1 MVRSFLQLL
10 LSIDSEKVLF
20 RESKKT
26 CSMNWSVRVFSAF
39 LDQKRPKEDQKNT
52 AYEK

>member
-10 LSIDSEKVLF
+10 LSIDSEVLF

-52 AYEK
+52 LYEK